1 VRLSNYEVTKKKMQ
15 QEFLKYDQADMIEKF
30 ALQCEDAYLY
40 LAFVGRMYR
49 IGRSDGLVEGRE
61 AHTGFWTEAGFN
73 EAMSI
78 YDVLCCS
85 KPACHLTGEFA
96 KVDSLP
102 GVVHTTAAAPGCGP
116 MTEIAA
122 FFDAHTRQLIRACEQ
137 LGGTPEHHGDV
148 SYRLP
153 VFDFLPVLLQF
164 WKSDEEF
171 PASLQFMW
179 DKNVLSYLHYETTF
193 YVVSHILERIN
204 MSIAAQ

>member
-1 VRLSNYEVTKKKMQ
+1 M
-15 QEFLKYDQADMIEKF
+15 
-30 ALQCEDAYLY
+30 
-40 LAFVGRMYR
+40 
-49 IGRSDGLVEGRE
+49 
-61 AHTGFWTEAGFN
+61 
-73 EAMSI
+73 
-78 YDVLCCS
+78 
-85 KPACHLTGEFA
+85 
-96 KVDSLP
+96 
-102 GVVHTTAAAPGCGP
+102 TT
-116 MTEIAA
+116 IAA
-122 FFDAHTRQLIRACEQ
+122 FFDAHTQQLVRACEQ

-204 MSIAAQ
+204 TSIAAQ